1 MLLRRRC
8 VFMDMTPN
16 SIAARPILLCLSH
29 LPWDL
34 VLQRPHHLLRRA
46 AQTWRVVYFEEPR
59 FEPSSPDLP
68 RLERREGH
76 EGVEVAI
83 PVLPLWDGVPG
94 SVERMQ
100 RPLLDALLA
109 DIGQPDMVWYYTPLA
124 QAFAGH
130 LSPRLTVYDCMDEL
144 SAFKD
149 ASPQMLL
156 EERRLLRCADL
167 VFTGGCSL
175 HETKRGLHSDIHCF
189 PSSIDVSHFAVARA
203 CSLAEPPELAD
214 LPRPR
219 IGWFGVVDERMD
231 LQLLDECAARRP
243 DWSFVMV
250 GPVVKLHPSELP
262 RSPNIH
268 WLGRRSY
275 AELPAHLAHWDAG
288 FMPFAIN
295 EATRFISPT
304 KTPEYL
310 AAGVPVVSTA
320 ITDVVRPWG
329 QEGLVD
335 IAGDAEEAV
344 AALDRVM
351 LRSRASWLERVDQH
365 LDRISWDKTWAG
377 MAALISGGRHAGKAL
392 QSGATERRL

>member
-1 MLLRRRC
+1 
-8 VFMDMTPN
+8 MDTIPN
-16 SIAARPILLCLSH
+16 SIAAQPVLLCLSH
-29 LPWDL
+29 LRWDL
-34 VLQRPHHLLRRA
+34 VLQRPQHLLRRA
-46 AQTWRVVYFEEPR
+46 AQTWRVVFFEEPR
-59 FEPSSPDLP
+59 FEPPSPDLP
-68 RLERREGH
+68 RLERRQKR
-76 EGVEVAI
+76 EGVEVVV
-83 PVLPLWDGVPG
+83 PVLPFWDGVPG
-94 SVERMQ
+94 SVERLQ

-109 DIGQPDMVWYYTPLA
+109 DIGQPDLVWYYTPLA
-124 QAFAGH
+124 HSFTRH

-144 SAFKD
+144 SAFKG

-156 EERRLLRCADL
+156 EERRLLRRADL
-167 VFTGGCSL
+167 VFTGGRSL
-175 HETKRGLHSDIHCF
+175 HEAKRGLHSDIHCF
-189 PSSIDVSHFAVARA
+189 PSSIDASHFAMARA
-203 CSLAEPPELAD
+203 CSLVKPPELAD

-231 LQLLDECAARRP
+231 LELLDKCAARRP

-250 GPVVKLHPSELP
+250 GPVVKLDPSELP

-268 WLGRRSY
+268 WLGQRSY
-275 AELPAHLAHWDAG
+275 ADLPAHLAHWDAG

-335 IAGDAEEAV
+335 IARDAEEAV
-344 AALDRVM
+344 AALGRVM
-351 LRSRASWLERVDQH
+351 VRSRTSWLERVDQH

-377 MAALISGGRHAGKAL
+377 MAALISGSGHAGKAL
-392 QSGATERRL
+392 PSGATERRL